1 MRLRALRMDAKRRSM
16 ALAIAITTVRRRRFG
31 TVVSKT
37 QRNAIRYRDL
47 HQDIDQG
54 GKQRDTDLD
63 GVVFEGSRTTR
74 ADGMKHKRHE

>member
-1 MRLRALRMDAKRRSM
+1 MDAKRRSM

-37 QRNAIRYRDL
+37 PSNEIRYRDL

-54 GKQRDTDLD
+54 GKEKDTDLD
-63 GVVFEGSRTTR
+63 GMGFESSKTSRV
-74 ADGMKHKRHE
+74 DGMEHKRHEW